1 MTRVAEALAALQA
14 LGTEEG
20 RLGMARYGIVAA
32 KVYGVSVA
40 NIRALAKQLGR
51 DHDLA
56 DELWRTGWY
65 EARLLAAFVDDPKL
79 VTPAQMDRWA
89 AEFEN
94 WADCDTLCF
103 HLFDK
108 TPHAFAK
115 IDQWASDERE
125 FVRRAAFALLASV
138 ALHDKKA
145 ADEPFLE
152 RLPLI
157 EAAATD
163 PRNFVKKGVSWALRG
178 IGGRKSP
185 ALKAAALEMADHAG
199 LAIDLGGLNEN
210 RQILPQSSKTSA
222 TRRSNCAREGGR
234 PDDCSGSSD
243 PRRPSARSG

>member
-1 MTRVAEALAALQA
+1 MTRVAEALAALEA

-20 RLGMARYGIVAA
+20 RLGMARSGIVAA

-40 NIRALAKQLGR
+40 NIRTLAKKMGR
-51 DHDLA
+51 DHELA
-56 DELWRTGWY
+56 DALWRTGWY
-65 EARLLAAFVDDPKL
+65 EARLLAAFVDDPRL

-89 AEFEN
+89 GDFEN

-108 TPHAFAK
+108 TPHAFARM
-115 IDQWASDERE
+115 DAWAPDERE

-145 ADEPFLE
+145 EDAPFLD

-157 EAAATD
+157 KTAATD

-185 ALKAAALEMADHAG
+185 ALKAAARAMADK
-199 LAIDLGGLNEN
+199 LAV
-210 RQILPQSSKTSA
+210 
-222 TRRSNCAREGGR
+222 
-234 PDDCSGSSD
+234 SSD
-243 PRRPSARSG
+243 KTARWIGRDAQKAFAKADG

>member
-1 MTRVAEALAALQA
+1 MGKAADALAALAAQ
-14 LGTEEG
+14 GTEES
-20 RLGMARYGIVAA
+20 RAGMARYGIVAA

-40 NIRALAKQLGR
+40 NIRALAKELGR

-89 AEFEN
+89 GEFEN
-94 WADCDTLCF
+94 WADCDTVCF

-108 TPHAFAK
+108 TPHAFARV
-115 IDQWASDERE
+115 DQWAQDERE

-145 ADEPFLE
+145 ADAPFLD

-185 ALKAAALEMADHAG
+185 ALRASAREMADI
-199 LAIDLGGLNEN
+199 LAASPDKTAKWIGRDA
-210 RQILPQSSKTSA
+210 QKAFSKA
-222 TRRSNCAREGGR
+222 DA
-234 PDDCSGSSD
+234 
-243 PRRPSARSG
+243 

>member
-1 MTRVAEALAALQA
+1 MSRVEEALTALKA

-20 RLGMARYGIVAA
+20 RAGMARYGIVAA
-32 KVYGVSVA
+32 KVFGVSVA
-40 NIRALAKQLGR
+40 NIRALAKPLGR
-51 DHDLA
+51 DHELA
-56 DELWRTGWY
+56 DQLWRTGWY

-89 AEFEN
+89 GEFEN
-94 WADCDTLCF
+94 WADCDTVCF

-115 IDQWASDERE
+115 VDQWAADERE

-145 ADEPFLE
+145 ADAPFLE

-163 PRNFVKKGVSWALRG
+163 PRNFVRKGVSWALRG
-178 IGGRKSP
+178 IGKRKSP
-185 ALKAAALEMADHAG
+185 ALQAAARKTADR
-199 LAIDLGGLNEN
+199 LAA
-210 RQILPQSSKTSA
+210 SA
-222 TRRSNCAREGGR
+222 
-234 PDDCSGSSD
+234 DK
-243 PRRPSARSG
+243 SARWIGKDAQRDFAKSK

>member
-40 NIRALAKQLGR
+40 NVRALAKQLGR

-94 WADCDTLCF
+94 WADCDTVCF

-115 IDQWASDERE
+115 VDQWASDERE

-145 ADEPFLE
+145 ADALFLD

-157 EAAATD
+157 EAASTD

-178 IGGRKSP
+178 IGGRKNP
-185 ALKAAALEMADHAG
+185 ALRVAARVIAENLVASPNKTARWVGRDAQKAFAKAD
-199 LAIDLGGLNEN
+199 
-210 RQILPQSSKTSA
+210 
-222 TRRSNCAREGGR
+222 
-234 PDDCSGSSD
+234 
-243 PRRPSARSG
+243 

>member
-51 DHDLA
+51 DHALA

-108 TPHAFAK
+108 TPHAFTK

-185 ALKAAALEMADHAG
+185 ALKAAAREMADQ
-199 LAIDLGGLNEN
+199 LAASPN
-210 RQILPQSSKTSA
+210 KT
-222 TRRSNCAREGGR
+222 ARWVGR
-234 PDDCSGSSD
+234 DAQKQFAKADG
-243 PRRPSARSG
+243 

>member
-1 MTRVAEALAALQA
+1 MTRVAEALAALEA

-40 NIRALAKQLGR
+40 NIRALAKRMGR
-51 DHDLA
+51 DHELA
-56 DELWRTGWY
+56 DALWRTGWY
-65 EARLLAAFVDDPKL
+65 EARLLAAFVDDPGL

-89 AEFEN
+89 GGFEN

-108 TPHAFAK
+108 TPHAFVK
-115 IDQWASDERE
+115 VDQWAADERE

-145 ADEPFLE
+145 ADAPFLD

-185 ALKAAALEMADHAG
+185 ALRMAARAMADK
-199 LAIDLGGLNEN
+199 LAA
-210 RQILPQSSKTSA
+210 SSEKTA
-222 TRRSNCAREGGR
+222 KWIGR
-234 PDDCSGSSD
+234 DAQKAFAKTDG
-243 PRRPSARSG
+243 

>member
-1 MTRVAEALAALQA
+1 MSKADEALAALEA
-14 LGTEEG
+14 LGNEEV
-20 RLGMARYGIVAA
+20 RLGMARYAIVAK
-32 KVYGVSVA
+32 KVFGVSVA

-51 DHDLA
+51 DHELA
-56 DELWRTGWY
+56 DKLWRTGWY

-89 AEFEN
+89 GAFEN
-94 WADCDTLCF
+94 WADCDTACF
-103 HLFDK
+103 DLFDK

-115 IDQWASDERE
+115 VDQWAGDERE

-145 ADEPFLE
+145 ADAPFLD

-157 EAAATD
+157 EAASTD

-185 ALKAAALEMADHAG
+185 ALRTAARAMSDK
-199 LAIDLGGLNEN
+199 LA
-210 RQILPQSSKTSA
+210 A
-222 TRRSNCAREGGR
+222 
-234 PDDCSGSSD
+234 SSD
-243 PRRPSARSG
+243 KTAKWIGRDAQKAFAKADRD

>member
-1 MTRVAEALAALQA
+1 MTRVAEALAALEA

-40 NIRALAKQLGR
+40 NIRTLARQMGR
-51 DHDLA
+51 DHVLA

-89 AEFEN
+89 GEFEN
-94 WADCDTLCF
+94 WADCDTVCF

-115 IDQWASDERE
+115 VDQWASDEPE

-145 ADEPFLE
+145 EDVPFLD

-185 ALKAAALEMADHAG
+185 ALKAAARAMADR
-199 LAIDLGGLNEN
+199 LA
-210 RQILPQSSKTSA
+210 SSTDKT
-222 TRRSNCAREGGR
+222 ARWIGR
-234 PDDCSGSSD
+234 DGQKAFAKAD
-243 PRRPSARSG
+243 AA

>member
-1 MTRVAEALAALQA
+1 MGMAKAAEALTALKA

-40 NIRALAKQLGR
+40 NIRALAKETGR
-51 DHDLA
+51 DHVLA

-79 VTPAQMDRWA
+79 VTPDQMDRWA
-89 AEFEN
+89 GEFEN
-94 WADCDTLCF
+94 WADCDTACF

-115 IDQWASDERE
+115 VDQWPADERE

-145 ADEPFLE
+145 ADGPFLE

-185 ALKAAALEMADHAG
+185 ALQAAARETANR
-199 LAIDLGGLNEN
+199 LAASTD
-210 RQILPQSSKTSA
+210 KT
-222 TRRSNCAREGGR
+222 ARWIGR
-234 PDDCSGSSD
+234 DAQKAFAKASPIG
-243 PRRPSARSG
+243 

>member
-1 MTRVAEALAALQA
+1 MAKADEALAALEA

-20 RLGMARYGIVAA
+20 RRGMARYGIVAA
-32 KVYGVSVA
+32 KAYGVSVA
-40 NIRALAKQLGR
+40 NIRALARQLGR

-115 IDQWASDERE
+115 VDQWAADERE

-138 ALHDKKA
+138 ALHNKKA
-145 ADEPFLE
+145 ADGPFLD

-178 IGGRKSP
+178 IGGRKS
-185 ALKAAALEMADHAG
+185 AALRVAARAMADR
-199 LAIDLGGLNEN
+199 LAASPDKTAKWIGRDA
-210 RQILPQSSKTSA
+210 QKAFSK
-222 TRRSNCAREGGR
+222 
-234 PDDCSGSSD
+234 SD
-243 PRRPSARSG
+243 QR